1 MPFSTAHSA
10 LAALREDLAGE
21 VFAPWD
27 PGYDAARAVFD
38 ARDGRRPAVIARCA
52 DAADVVRAVR
62 FGRELDL
69 RIAVRGGGHGA
80 AGTAAADGALLV
92 DLSRMRR
99 VTVDPVAGAARVEG
113 GATTGDLDRAALPY
127 GLATTGARARGTG
140 VAGFVLGGGTGWLDR
155 LFGPA
160 VDNLLGVELVT
171 AGAERVRASADE
183 HPELFWALHGG
194 GGNFGVATALT
205 LRLHELPRFSLAL
218 LRYPPGCGAEVIRA
232 FREVFRGGPD
242 ELGGAVLYLAG
253 PPAPAGGPRC
263 AALLTY
269 AGGPDGLRDLAG
281 PLRALP
287 HEAGPAGELPYTAAQ
302 RLLDTPPGLRLHRS
316 ARCLTGLPEQA
327 VDAFRAGG
335 EDLPAATGSRYL
347 LFPQGGAVAAG
358 PGGYPV
364 AWRDAPWTAH
374 PCAVWADPADD
385 ERALRW
391 VREACAAL
399 APWSAGA
406 VCLNLIGDEGPER
419 VRAGLG
425 AGNVLRLEKVKRRYD
440 PDNVFRCNHN
450 IRPV

>member
-1 MPFSTAHSA
+1 MAFSTAHTA
-10 LAALREDLAGE
+10 LAALREELAGE

-27 PGYDAARAVFD
+27 PGYDGARAVFD

-69 RIAVRGGGHGA
+69 RVAVRGGGHGA
-80 AGTAAADGALLV
+80 AGTASADGALMV
-92 DLSRMRR
+92 DLSRLRR
-99 VTVDPVAGAARVEG
+99 VGVDPVAGTARVEG
-113 GATTGDLDRAALPY
+113 GATTGELDRAALPY
-127 GLATTGARARGTG
+127 GLATTGARAPTTG

-160 VDNLLGVELVT
+160 ADSLLTVELVT
-171 AGAERVRASADE
+171 ADAARVRASADE
-183 HPELFWALHGG
+183 HPELFRALHGG
-194 GGNFGVATALT
+194 GGNFGVVTALT
-205 LRLHELPRFSLAL
+205 LRLHELPRFSSPCCGIRPAAD
-218 LRYPPGCGAEVIRA
+218 RRWSAPSGRSSVPARTSWAARCCTWPGRP
-232 FREVFRGGPD
+232 RRGR
-242 ELGGAVLYLAG
+242 
-253 PPAPAGGPRC
+253 PRC
-263 AALLTY
+263 AAVLTY
-269 AGGPDGLRDLAG
+269 AGGADGLRDLAG

-287 HEAGPAGELPYTAAQ
+287 HEAAVAGEVPYTEAQ
-302 RLLDTPPGLRLHRS
+302 RLLDTPSGLRRHGS
-316 ARCLTGLPEQA
+316 AECLTGLPQEA
-327 VDAFRAGG
+327 VDAFCAGG
-335 EDLPAATGSRYL
+335 EGMPAAAGSRHL

-358 PGGYPV
+358 PRGYPL

-374 PCAVWADPADD
+374 PCAVWADPAED

-391 VREACAAL
+391 VRDARAAL
-399 APWSAGA
+399 RPWSTGA